1 MAYYSSWYFST
12 TWLWYILEVQRIKSI
27 GDNLFLFFFFRR
39 NSMSSNSWKH
49 KQLGSS
55 KAARWKEELKKIKH
69 REHAD
74 KETNGICFPL
84 EQIQGKQK
92 VTQKFILDSTDVC
105 TAFWFATI
113 IPLLRIVQGNEVM
126 ILRREKI
133 YKRKQK
139 RGKNK
144 TVFKCWFFQQEFT
157 NTGKNLY
164 QNPLLTSNLQLAETA
179 QATDSNCKQSGMH
192 GLYKGKQKCKCF
204 E

>member
-12 TWLWYILEVQRIKSI
+12 TWLWYLLEVQRIKSVS
-27 GDNLFLFFFFRR
+27 DNLFLFFFQR
-39 NSMSSNSWKH
+39 NSMSSNLWKH

-55 KAARWKEELKKIKH
+55 NAACWKEELKKIKH

-126 ILRREKI
+126 ILRREKM

-139 RGKNK
+139 RGKN
-144 TVFKCWFFQQEFT
+144 
-157 NTGKNLY
+157 
-164 QNPLLTSNLQLAETA
+164 QNCIQVLIFPARI
-179 QATDSNCKQSGMH
+179 
-192 GLYKGKQKCKCF
+192 Y
-204 E
+204 